1 MYVSEDYAGRAN
13 KLDSGEW
20 GVSKRKEEPL
30 VRPAPGGQVH
40 PRMGSGE
47 EFLASIDEVE
57 EERVRRGAILFECS
71 STTET
76 FTTETVL

>member
-1 MYVSEDYAGRAN
+1 M
-13 KLDSGEW
+13 LDSGEW
-20 GVSKRKEEPL
+20 GVSTCKEAPL
-30 VRPAPGGQVH
+30 VRPAPGGQVLVQM
-40 PRMGSGE
+40 RSGE

-71 STTET
+71 TTTET